1 MFGSRVFDLRCYIA
15 AYCQYVLH
23 CVVFIGPAVPPINS
37 KSRRFKWDHVPKGQ
51 LLGTEPAFTYLFHGN
66 PT

>member
-15 AYCQYVLH
+15 AYCQYV
-23 CVVFIGPAVPPINS
+23 FGPAVPSINS
-37 KSRRFKWDHVPKGQ
+37 KDHVRKGQ
-51 LLGTEPAFTYLFHGN
+51 FLGTEPAFTFLFHGN